1 MPVFLS
7 NAICRLNSQ
16 FQRAHTAE
24 HHPQLQPDFCL
35 ARSSMKKVQ
44 STRTGELHGLK
55 VSPGFPAFCY
65 ETFTWC
71 GVTLSTE
78 LKVLRTPG

>member
-1 MPVFLS
+1 
-7 NAICRLNSQ
+7 
-16 FQRAHTAE
+16 
-24 HHPQLQPDFCL
+24 
-35 ARSSMKKVQ
+35 MKKVQ